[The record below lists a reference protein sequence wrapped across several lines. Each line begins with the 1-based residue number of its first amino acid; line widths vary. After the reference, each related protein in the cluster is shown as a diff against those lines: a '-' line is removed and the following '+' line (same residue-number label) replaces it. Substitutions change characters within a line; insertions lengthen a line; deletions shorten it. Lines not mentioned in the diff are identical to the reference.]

1 MQEGISPTGG
11 TQTSNKVLV
20 TGGAGFIGS
29 ALVRKLLEEEY
40 EVTVLDDLST
50 GLRDNLPSVENILV
64 TSMLAAH
71 C

>member
-1 MQEGISPTGG
+1 MH
-11 TQTSNKVLV
+11 
-20 TGGAGFIGS
+20 AWFIGS
-29 ALVRKLLEEEY
+29 ALIRKLLEKEY